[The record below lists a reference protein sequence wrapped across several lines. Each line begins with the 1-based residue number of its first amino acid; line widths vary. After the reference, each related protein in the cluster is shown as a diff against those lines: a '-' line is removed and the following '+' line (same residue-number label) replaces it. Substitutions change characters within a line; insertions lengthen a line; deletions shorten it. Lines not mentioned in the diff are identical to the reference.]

1 MADAPDVRR
10 STSLPWRARPSTNLA
25 TAIPGVGLL
34 CTASFLAVADTTLVA
49 IALPALRADLAMDVA
64 SSAWVL
70 IGYSVT
76 FGGLL
81 LLCGRLGDLVG
92 RLRMFRWGLV
102 VFGVASLV
110 AAVAWNPAVLVA
122 MRLAQGIGA
131 AAFVPASLA
140 LLNASATDDQVRS
153 RAVGLYGAAASV
165 GFVVGMLG
173 GGVLTELAGWRSVFL
188 VVLPVVGVVLL
199 RSRRLAEP
207 TRSRAT
213 PRLDVTGAVAVTL
226 GVGLL
231 TYALSAAPQQGWG
244 SSAVL
249 GTGISGLACLVL
261 FPVFENR
268 ASAPLVPLN
277 LAADRRLLPAH
288 AAIALQSLVGISWLF
303 LLSAYFQDLHE
314 LSPMA
319 SGLLFTPMT
328 IAGLL
333 SALLAGRLVHRYGAP
348 RTSVLGMAI
357 VAAGTAVMAVA
368 TGAAGILPMVAG
380 SVVAE
385 AGFLLSN
392 VALTVAGTG
401 HPDSD
406 LEGLLAG
413 ILNTAIQLGTALG
426 LGLVA
431 SVTAGLLSHGL
442 ADALRAGFLTCVAA
456 ALLGVLLTTRIKPRQ
471 APRSAS
477 FTGPHHLGE
486 GPR

>member
-1 MADAPDVRR
+1 VRW
-10 STSLPWRARPSTNLA
+10 STSTPRGAGPSNDLLTALPGL
-25 TAIPGVGLL
+25 GVL
-34 CTASFLAVADTTLVA
+34 CTASFLAVADTTVVA
-49 IALPALRADLAMDVA
+49 IALPELRSDLALDVA

-70 IGYSVT
+70 TGYSVT

-81 LLCGRLGDLVG
+81 LLFGRLGDLVG

-102 VFGVASLV
+102 VFGGASLV
-110 AAVAWNPAVLVA
+110 AAVAWNPSVLVL
-122 MRLAQGIGA
+122 MRLAQGAGA

-140 LLNASATDDQVRS
+140 LLNAAAPDDQFRS
-153 RAVGLYGAAASV
+153 RAVGFYGAAAAV

-173 GGVLTELAGWRSVFL
+173 GGVLTEMAGWRSVFL
-188 VVLPVVGVVLL
+188 VVLPVVGVVLI
-199 RSRRLAEP
+199 RSRRLSEP
-207 TRSRAT
+207 AGSAM
-213 PRLDVTGAVAVTL
+213 PARLDVAGAVTVTL

-244 SSAVL
+244 SSVVL
-249 GTGISGLACLVL
+249 GAGISGLGCLVL
-261 FPVFENR
+261 FPWVEGR
-268 ASAPLVPLN
+268 ASAPLIPPE
-277 LAADRRLLPAH
+277 LAADRWLLPAH
-288 AAIALQSLVGISWLF
+288 GAIALQSLVGISWLF

-314 LSPMA
+314 LGPLA

-328 IAGLL
+328 LAGLV
-333 SALLAGRLVHRYGAP
+333 SAVLAGRLVHRFGAR

-357 VAAGTAVMAVA
+357 VAIGTAVMAVA
-368 TGAAGILPMVAG
+368 TGAAGTLPMVMG

-392 VALTVAGTG
+392 VALTVAGTD

-406 LEGLLAG
+406 IEGLLAG

-431 SVTAGLLSHGL
+431 SVTAALLSQGF

-456 ALLGVLLTTRIKPRQ
+456 SLLGMLLASRV
-471 APRSAS
+471 RSDA
-477 FTGPHHLGE
+477 G
-486 GPR
+486 R

>member
-1 MADAPDVRR
+1 MRR
-10 STSLPWRARPSTNLA
+10 STSLPWTAGASTNLA

-70 IGYSVT
+70 TGYSVT

-110 AAVAWNPAVLVA
+110 AALAWNPAVLVA

-140 LLNASATDDQVRS
+140 LLNASAPDNRVRS
-153 RAVGLYGAAASV
+153 RAVGLYGAAASI

-188 VVLPVVGVVLL
+188 VVLPVVGGVLT
-199 RSRRLAEP
+199 RSRRMSEP
-207 TRSRAT
+207 TRSSNTRPLDLRGAAT
-213 PRLDVTGAVAVTL
+213 VTL

-231 TYALSAAPQQGWG
+231 TYALSAAPQHGWG
-244 SSAVL
+244 SSLVL
-249 GTGISGLACLVL
+249 GTGISGLGCLLL
-261 FPVFENR
+261 FPLLESR

-277 LAADRRLLPAH
+277 LAADRRLVPAH
-288 AAIALQSLVGISWLF
+288 GAIALQSLVGISWLF
-303 LLSAYFQDLHE
+303 LLSAYFQDLHD
-314 LSPMA
+314 LGPLA

-328 IAGLL
+328 LAGLL
-333 SALLAGRLVHRYGAP
+333 SALLAGRLVHRCGAR
-348 RTSVLGMAI
+348 RTSVLGMTI

-368 TGAAGILPMVAG
+368 TGTAAILPMVVG

-392 VALTVAGTG
+392 VALTVAGTD

-456 ALLGVLLTTRIKPRQ
+456 ALLGVLLTTRVKARPARLGDIHRPSPPR
-471 APRSAS
+471 
-477 FTGPHHLGE
+477 
-486 GPR
+486 